1 MLNFNALAEFEQI
14 DMRVCKNWDL
24 LILSYTRT
32 SGNCVFLELLL
43 EVLMNF
49 C

>member
-14 DMRVCKNWDL
+14 EIRVCKIWDL
-24 LILSYTRT
+24 LILSYTHT
-32 SGNCVFLELLL
+32 SGNGVFLELLL